1 MMVNKSECIYGFPTG
16 LNITSHALVILTDPA
31 KYTVRVDIRSSN
43 PDISPHRIL
52 HIVQYVSLYP
62 SELLEINASE
72 KILNSHF
79 LHNFFL
85 KKNKKPHSCIVR

>member
-43 PDISPHRIL
+43 RDISPHRIL
-52 HIVQYVSLYP
+52 HMVQYVSLYP

-72 KILNSHF
+72 KFLILTF
-79 LHNFFL
+79 CTIFFF
-85 KKNKKPHSCIVR
+85 KK